1 MARSPTPSPRALD
14 PFDRAILAIIQQDN
28 KTHPSADCRGGEPV
42 GGCGATAHRRDGGLR
57 RDRKPQCRGAQ
68 HAALGHTITSI
79 VEVTL
84 ADERQSTVERARA
97 TFLAASEVQ
106 QCYYVTGGISFVLVI
121 VTTDMIAYEALTRRL
136 FANNEVVTF
145 YRSLIAL
152 DRAKA
157 GMDITI
163 A

>member
-1 MARSPTPSPRALD
+1 
-14 PFDRAILAIIQQDN
+14 
-28 KTHPSADCRGGEPV
+28 
-42 GGCGATAHRRDGGLR
+42 
-57 RDRKPQCRGAQ
+57 
-68 HAALGHTITSI
+68 
-79 VEVTL
+79 VTL

-106 QCYYVTGGISFVLVI
+106 QCYYVTGGISVLVI